1 MIWKGFRPLLFNG
14 NEQSRFTSRKG
25 HPQPR
30 YFAIRAAGALV
41 PLERGL
47 ARAVPG
53 GIKTAD
59 PHYCANDNYT
69 LSKVSTS
76 DNLREYKSG
85 YREYSQYL
93 V

>member
-69 LSKVSTS
+69 LSH
-76 DNLREYKSG
+76 R
-85 YREYSQYL
+85 
-93 V
+93 